1 MTIPETEVR
10 PVKFSRLA
18 RRGIVLGL
26 SGPRLVTAGT
36 AAVIA
41 VVALYAG
48 GSAPV
53 FAAPLVVLLLAV
65 TLVPIGG
72 RTAVEW
78 LPITARWGRRSAT
91 GQTVFRARIGKPR
104 PAGTLAL
111 PGDAAA
117 LREYTDPD
125 TGAVYIHDPHRATL
139 TAILDVQHPA
149 FVLLDATDQNRRVTT
164 WGRALASACRTGRIA
179 TIQVLERTLPD
190 SGRSLVDWWRTHGT
204 RDGSWASETYEQLV
218 ERAGPAGHR
227 RASTISIALDLRA
240 AARPIRAAGGG
251 LRGAAVVLRQEVDAM
266 ILALRAADIT
276 VTRVLAPA
284 DLAVVLRT
292 AYDPSIAPAL
302 DRHGNLGHD
311 LATAGPLAITESW
324 GSLRSD
330 SAHHAVL
337 RISEWPRTHVT
348 PGFLQPL
355 LASTGVQHTFTILFT
370 PMRADAAARTIRK
383 AKTEHISDAAQRA
396 KIGQVEDA
404 TRTAEYTDVLQ
415 QEADLT
421 AGHGLLR
428 AVGLI
433 TVSAA
438 NAVELERG
446 VAVIEQ
452 AAIQSSCETR
462 RLWGQQAQA
471 FTTAA
476 LPLCRRP

>member
-1 MTIPETEVR
+1 MTTPENELR

-18 RRGIVLGL
+18 RRGIILGL
-26 SGPRLVTAGT
+26 TGPRLLTAGT
-36 AAVIA
+36 AAVIM
-41 VVALYAG
+41 VVALYTG

-53 FAAPLVVLLLAV
+53 LAAPLVVLLLTV
-65 TLVPIGG
+65 TLVPVAG

-78 LPITARWGRRSAT
+78 LPIAARWGRRTMT
-91 GQTVFRARIGKPR
+91 GQTTFRARIGKPR

-149 FVLLDATDQNRRVTT
+149 FVLLDATDQNRRVTI

-179 TIQVLERTLPD
+179 TVQVLERTLPD
-190 SGRSLVDWWRTHGT
+190 SGRPLVDWWRTHGV

-227 RASTISIALDLRA
+227 RASTISVALEMRA
-240 AARPIRAAGGG
+240 AARTIRAAGRG

-276 VTRVLAPA
+276 VTRVLAPS

-292 AYDPSIAPAL
+292 AYDPSVAPAL
-302 DRHGNLGHD
+302 DRHGDLGHD
-311 LATAGPLAITESW
+311 LATAGPLAVTESW

-330 SAHHAVL
+330 SAYQAVL
-337 RISEWPRTHVT
+337 WISEWPRSYVT

-370 PMRADAAARTIRK
+370 PVRADAAARAIRK
-383 AKTEHISDAAQRA
+383 AKTEHIADAAQRA

-404 TRTAEYTDVLQ
+404 TQTAEYTDVLQ

-433 TVSAA
+433 TVSAT
-438 NAVELERG
+438 NTTELERA

-452 AAIQSSCETR
+452 AAIQSSCESR

-471 FTTAA
+471 FTSAA
-476 LPLCRRP
+476 LPLCRMP